1 MEFCE
6 RHGSGSQPGGG
17 ICAVCLQEKLILLW
31 RGEGQNA
38 NWDTEE
44 FCVTPPPVLEEEE
57 QERPSLPEE
66 ADDDDEAGPRVGTSS
81 SFAACFPIRFR
92 VKNDDHERE
101 KIDRSQFSCELK
113 SILKELAALH
123 DKKKRRTGTESGSLS
138 ARRPPHYDESARDE
152 TEAVPRAKARSI
164 VEEDDDEEEARYRK
178 VMCFSAMWPAIL
190 NMKWARVLVSPILS
204 SNKIAPSKSDLLSKV
219 DPQQQR
225 QESGRNCETSGSEQ
239 HLERAPTPALLP
251 PLHHPADNE
260 DGGLEIDKETKLRM
274 EASRITVMTWLQSL
288 PSPKAVQLDHHNLK
302 GLPDDISLG
311 NGVLEMCDEEEV
323 EFDHRHSQE
332 IDVYAHM
339 ASFGKFLQSSP
350 QIAYAPQQTRMVD
363 IEIAAQ

>member
-1 MEFCE
+1 
-6 RHGSGSQPGGG
+6 
-17 ICAVCLQEKLILLW
+17 LQEKLILLW

-44 FCVTPPPVLEEEE
+44 FCVTPPPLLEEERPALEE
-57 QERPSLPEE
+57 QEDGDEE
-66 ADDDDEAGPRVGTSS
+66 PRVGTSS
-81 SFAACFPIRFR
+81 SFACFPIRFR
-92 VKNDDHERE
+92 VKNDDHKNDDHERE

-123 DKKKRRTGTESGSLS
+123 DKKKAAKRRTGSDSGSLS
-138 ARRPPHYDESARDE
+138 ARRPPHDEGGE
-152 TEAVPRAKARSI
+152 TEAVPRAKASI
-164 VEEDDDEEEARYRK
+164 VEEDDEEDEARYRK

-219 DPQQQR
+219 EPQR
-225 QESGRNCETSGSEQ
+225 QESGRNCETSGSEH

-251 PLHHPADNE
+251 PQYHPADNE
-260 DGGLEIDKETKLRM
+260 DGGLEMDKETKLRM

-288 PSPKAVQLDHHNLK
+288 PSPKLAQLDHHSLK
-302 GLPDDISLG
+302 GLPDDLSLG

-332 IDVYAHM
+332 NDVYAHM

-350 QIAYAPQQTRMVD
+350 QIAYAPPRMVD
-363 IEIAAQ
+363 IEIAAR